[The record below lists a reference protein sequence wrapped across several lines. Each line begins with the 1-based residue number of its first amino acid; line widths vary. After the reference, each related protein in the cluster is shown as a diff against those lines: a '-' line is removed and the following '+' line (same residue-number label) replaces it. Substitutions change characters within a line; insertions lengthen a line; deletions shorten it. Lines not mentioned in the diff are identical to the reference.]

1 MEAFLMPVARE
12 NGSETIQQIFEWY
25 FQMGAVAEA
34 EIYRIGIK
42 ERTAMTREWNI
53 FLEKYPLILSP
64 YFLQPTPLWDCDAK
78 SYEDTK
84 ALFQSG
90 IYSTGINWLSL
101 PAGVVP
107 IGTVNS
113 LPAGVQI
120 IGRRFREDLI
130 LDAMQAIE
138 DRTGVLTK
146 ELWARDDMA

>member
-1 MEAFLMPVARE
+1 
-12 NGSETIQQIFEWY
+12 
-25 FQMGAVAEA
+25 
-34 EIYRIGIK
+34 
-42 ERTAMTREWNI
+42 MTREWNI